1 VSLPLWTWLA
11 RRLGKDRALKLCMLW
26 GTASLAVVP
35 IVFSPDM
42 SALRMGT
49 FLVLAGLG
57 NGGWAVLP
65 VAITADIVDTD
76 ELETYRRREGA
87 YFGMWMLA
95 LKLATGLASGIV
107 GLGLQ
112 LVGYV
117 PNAVQTDGAI
127 LGIKLLY
134 GPIPAVILLL
144 GLALFYRFPLTR
156 ERHAEVQAA
165 LAARRG

>member
-1 VSLPLWTWLA
+1 
-11 RRLGKDRALKLCMLW
+11 MLW
-26 GTASLAVVP
+26 GAAALSVVP
-35 IVFSPDM
+35 FAFSPDM
-42 SALRMGT
+42 STLRMSA
-49 FLVLAGLG
+49 FLVVAGLG

-76 ELETYRRREGA
+76 ELSTYRRREGA

-107 GLGLQ
+107 GVGLQ
-112 LVGYV
+112 AIGYA
-117 PNAVQTDGAI
+117 PNAVQSDGAI
-127 LGIKLLY
+127 LGIRLLY
-134 GPIPAVILLL
+134 GPIPAAFLLL
-144 GLALFYRFPLTR
+144 GLAVFYRFPLTR